1 MKILSNR
8 IRFLLTFIIMVTGL
22 AVFCYWQNND
32 LVTTK
37 IVINNNKIPIPFN
50 GYKIVQISDLH
61 NKEFGRNQSKLLN
74 LIKKANPNII
84 VITGD
89 LISSK
94 DTKFDIA
101 MELIY
106 GAIDIAP
113 VYYVPGNHEAWS
125 AIYPELTQKL
135 IDSGVVILSDKK
147 IQITKED
154 SSIDLMGLSDPS
166 FTLFDY
172 GEYQLGKRLNNLV
185 ESDVESF
192 KILLSHRPD
201 LIEIYASNKI
211 DLAFTGHAHGGQFR
225 LPLIGGLGAP
235 DQGFFPKYTSGTYTM
250 NDTTMVVS
258 RGLGKSKIP
267 IRIFN
272 RPEIIIVTL
281 KNE

>member
-1 MKILSNR
+1 M
-8 IRFLLTFIIMVTGL
+8 MVTGL

-37 IVINNNKIPIPFN
+37 IIINNNKIPVPFN

-61 NKEFGRNQSKLLN
+61 NKEFGRNQSKLIN
-74 LIKKANPNII
+74 LIKNANPDII

-94 DTKFDIA
+94 DTKIDIA

-125 AIYPELTQKL
+125 AKYAELTQKL
-135 IDSGVVILSDKK
+135 IASGVVILSDKK

-154 SSIDLMGLSDPS
+154 TSIDLMGLSDPS
-166 FTLFDY
+166 VSLY
-172 GEYQLGKRLNNLV
+172 GEYQLGKRLNDLV
-185 ESDVESF
+185 TGDVDSY

-225 LPLIGGLGAP
+225 LPIIGGLGAP

-250 NDTTMVVS
+250 DDTTMVVS
-258 RGLGKSKIP
+258 RGLGKSVIP
-267 IRIFN
+267 VRIFN

-281 KNE
+281 KND